1 MMEEKFDI
9 WIFRFSLVYALC
21 IFVFTRSSS
30 TSEGFVSIAC
40 CADSTYTDPETN
52 LSYKSDYTWFPDRTS
67 CISLTNHKA
76 NQRARVFDITDKG
89 KRCYSL
95 PTIQDRVYML
105 RGSFPPYNSLGDFS
119 FNVSIAVTS
128 IGSVRPSQDLEIVE
142 GIFRACNNSIDFC
155 LVKEE
160 QEDGNPYISQIDLRP
175 SHEEYLQDLPSSV
188 LKLISRNNP
197 GGTVSDIRYPIDSN
211 DRIWKETSISSAST
225 ISSFNVSIPGQ
236 ISNVTPP
243 LQALQTALT
252 HPERLEFI
260 HNISETWNHDY
271 RVFLYFL
278 ELSNTVRS
286 GQRVFDIYLNGDL
299 KEKSFDIM
307 AGGSNYRHTVL
318 NVSSNG
324 AINLTLAKESRSEY
338 GPLCNAYEILEVL
351 PWKKETNQTDLQ
363 EMQKV
368 AEELMMQNQG
378 KKVLESWSG
387 DPCMPFPWNGVECN
401 LLNDSTFINKLDL
414 SSSNLRGPIPS
425 GVTALTNLETLNLS
439 HNNFK
444 GSVPQFPPSS
454 SLISLDL
461 SYNDLT
467 GSIQGSIASLSHLKS
482 LYFGCNPDMSK
493 EVPSNFNSSLNTD
506 YGRCNHKRS
515 RISAPLIIGTVTCGS
530 ILLTLALGFIFA
542 CHYKKLSIPWGGF
555 VNQKHPNPMA
565 ANIIFSLPSKDDF
578 FTKSVCIQ
586 KFTLDYIETATEKF
600 KTLIGEGGFGCVYRG
615 ILDDGQEVA
624 MKVRSDTSTQ
634 GTKEFDNELNLLSEI
649 QHENLVPLLG
659 YCSENDQQILVYPF
673 MSNGSLQDRLYG
685 EPSKRKVLD
694 WPTRLSIALGAARG
708 LAYLHTFPG
717 RSIIHRDVKSSNILL
732 DHSMTAKVADFGFS
746 KYAPQ
751 EGDIG
756 ASLELRGTA
765 GYLDP
770 EYYTTQQLSAK
781 SDVFSFGVV
790 LLEIISGREPL
801 NIQRPRNE
809 WSLVEWAKAY
819 IRAAKIDEIV
829 DPGIKGGYHAEAMW
843 RVVEVAHS
851 CVETCSRF
859 RPEMEADVVRELED
873 ALIIENNASEYMKSI
888 ESLGGSNRYS
898 IVIDKRVLPPS
909 SSSTTEST
917 TIINQ
922 TMSFPQ
928 PR

>member
-1 MMEEKFDI
+1 MEKLDI
-9 WIFRFSLVYALC
+9 WIFRLVLVYSLC
-21 IFVFTRSSS
+21 IFVFVRSSS
-30 TSEGFVSIAC
+30 ANEGFVSIAC
-40 CADSTYTDPETN
+40 CADSRYTDPETN
-52 LSYKSDYTWFPDRTS
+52 LSYKSDYTWFPDKTS
-67 CISLTNHKA
+67 CISLTNHNA
-76 NQRARVFDITDKG
+76 NQTGNQRARVFDITDKG

-95 PTIQDRVYML
+95 PTIQNKVYML
-105 RGSFPPYNSLGDFS
+105 RGSFPSDNSLEDFS

-128 IGSVRPSQDLEIVE
+128 LGSVRPSQDLELVE
-142 GIFRACNNSIDFC
+142 GIFRASKSSIDFC

-175 SHEEYLQDLPSSV
+175 IHEEYLQDLHSSV
-188 LKLISRNNP
+188 VKLVSRNNP
-197 GGTVSDIRYPIDSN
+197 GGTVSDIRYPTDPN
-211 DRIWKETSISSAST
+211 DRIWKGTSSSSASP
-225 ISSFNVSIPGQ
+225 ISSFNVSISGQ
-236 ISNVTPP
+236 VANVTPP
-243 LQALQTALT
+243 LQVLRTALT
-252 HPERLEFI
+252 HFERLEFI
-260 HNISETWNHDY
+260 HNVSETWNHDY
-271 RVFLYFL
+271 RVFIYFL
-278 ELSNTVRS
+278 ELNNTVRS
-286 GQRVFDIYLNGDL
+286 GQRVFDIYLNGDI
-299 KEKSFDIM
+299 KEKNFDIL
-307 AGGSNYRHTVL
+307 AGGSNYRDTVL
-318 NVSSNG
+318 NVSSTG
-324 AINLTLAKESRSEY
+324 AINLTLARESSSEY

-351 PWKKETNQTDLQ
+351 PWMKETNHNNLK
-363 EMQKV
+363 EMLKV
-368 AEELMMQNQG
+368 AEELQTQNQG
-378 KKVLESWSG
+378 NKVLESWSG
-387 DPCMPFPWNGVECN
+387 DPCMPFPWNGVECD
-401 LLNDSTFINKLDL
+401 LLNDSTVINKLDL

-425 GVTALTNLETLNLS
+425 GVTALNNLETLNLS
-439 HNNFK
+439 HNNFN
-444 GSVPQFPPSS
+444 GSVPPFPPSS

-467 GSIQGSIASLSHLKS
+467 GSLQGSIASLSHLKS
-482 LYFGCNPDMSK
+482 LYFGCNPHMSK
-493 EVPSNFNSSLNTD
+493 EVPSNFNSSLNSD

-515 RISAPLIIGTVTCGS
+515 RAPLIIGTVTCGAV
-530 ILLTLALGFIFA
+530 LVTFALGFLFL
-542 CHYKKLSIPWGGF
+542 CRCKKISIPWGGF
-555 VNQKHPNPMA
+555 DEKKYPNPMA
-565 ANIIFSLPSKDDF
+565 TNIIFSLPSKDDF
-578 FTKSVCIQ
+578 FMKSACIQ
-586 KFTLDYIETATEKF
+586 KFTLDYIEAATEKY

-624 MKVRSDTSTQ
+624 MKVRSATSTQ

-659 YCSENDQQILVYPF
+659 YCSEKDQQILVYPF

-685 EPSKRKVLD
+685 EPAKRKVLD

-717 RSIIHRDVKSSNILL
+717 RPIIHRDVKSSNILL

-790 LLEIISGREPL
+790 LLEIVSGREPL
-801 NIQRPRNE
+801 NIHRPRNE
-809 WSLVEWAKAY
+809 WSLVEWTKPY

-829 DPGIKGGYHAEAMW
+829 DPGIKGGYHAEALW

-851 CVETCSRF
+851 CVETLSRF
-859 RPEMEADVVRELED
+859 RPEMDDVVRELED
-873 ALIIENNASEYMKSI
+873 ALIIENNASEYMRSI

-898 IVIDKRVLPPS
+898 FVIEKRVVPPS
-909 SSSTTEST
+909 TADQST
-917 TIINQ
+917 IVNQ
-922 TMSFPQ
+922 NMSFPQ

>member
-1 MMEEKFDI
+1 MEILDI
-9 WIFRFSLVYALC
+9 WIFRLVLVYTFC
-21 IFVFTRSSS
+21 IFVFVRSSS
-30 TSEGFVSIAC
+30 ATEGFVSIAC
-40 CADSTYTDPETN
+40 CADSSYTDPETN

-67 CISLTNHKA
+67 CRSLINHKA
-76 NQRARVFDITDKG
+76 NQTGNERARMFDITDKG

-95 PTIQDRVYML
+95 PTIQDKIYML
-105 RGSFPPYNSLGDFS
+105 RGSFPPDNSLEDFS
-119 FNVSIAVTS
+119 FNVLIAVTS
-128 IGSVRPSQDLEIVE
+128 LGSVRPSGDLEIVE
-142 GIFRACNNSIDFC
+142 GIFRASKNSIDFC
-155 LVKEE
+155 LVKEK
-160 QEDGNPYISQIDLRP
+160 QENGHPYISQIELRP
-175 SHEEYLQDLPSSV
+175 VHEEYLQDLHSSV
-188 LKLISRNNP
+188 VKLVSRNNP
-197 GGTVSDIRYPIDSN
+197 GGTVSDIRYPVDLN
-211 DRIWKETSISSAST
+211 DRIWKETSSSSASP
-225 ISSFNVSIPGQ
+225 ISSFNASISGQ
-236 ISNVTPP
+236 IANVTPP
-243 LQALQTALT
+243 LQVLQTALT
-252 HPERLEFI
+252 HSERLEFI
-260 HNISETWNHDY
+260 QYVSETWNHDY
-271 RVFLYFL
+271 HVLLYFL
-278 ELSNTVRS
+278 ELNDTVRS

-299 KEKSFDIM
+299 KEKSFDIL
-307 AGGSNYRHTVL
+307 AGGSNYRHKML

-324 AINLTLAKESRSEY
+324 AINLTLAKASSSEY

-351 PWKKETNQTDLQ
+351 PWMKETNQTDLQ
-363 EMQKV
+363 GMLKMS
-368 AEELMMQNQG
+368 EELTMQNQG
-378 KKVLESWSG
+378 NKVLESWSG
-387 DPCMPFPWNGVECN
+387 DPCMPFPWNGVECD
-401 LLNDSTFINKLDL
+401 LLNDSTVINKLDL
-414 SSSNLRGPIPS
+414 SSSNFRGTIPS
-425 GVTALTNLETLNLS
+425 GITVLTNLETLNLS
-439 HNNFK
+439 HNNFN
-444 GSVPQFPPSS
+444 GSVPSFPPSS

-467 GSIQGSIASLSHLKS
+467 GSLQGSIASLAHLKS

-493 EVPSNFNSSLNTD
+493 EVPSNFSSSLDTD
-506 YGRCNHKRS
+506 YGRCNYKRP

-530 ILLTLALGFIFA
+530 VLLTLALGFIFV
-542 CHYKKLSIPWGGF
+542 CHCKKTLIPRGGF
-555 VNQKHPNPMA
+555 DEKKYPNPMA
-565 ANIIFSLPSKDDF
+565 TNIIFSLPSKDDF
-578 FTKSVCIQ
+578 FLK
-586 KFTLDYIETATEKF
+586 
-600 KTLIGEGGFGCVYRG
+600 G

-624 MKVRSDTSTQ
+624 VKVRSATSTQ

-685 EPSKRKVLD
+685 EPAKRKVLD
-694 WPTRLSIALGAARG
+694 WPTRLSVALGAARG

-790 LLEIISGREPL
+790 LLEIVSGREPL
-801 NIQRPRNE
+801 NIHRPRNE
-809 WSLVEWAKAY
+809 WSLVEWAKPY

-851 CVETCSRF
+851 CVETFSRF
-859 RPEMEADVVRELED
+859 RPEMEDVVRELED
-873 ALIIENNASEYMKSI
+873 ALIIENNASEYMRSI

-898 IVIDKRVLPPS
+898 IVIEKRVVPP

-917 TIINQ
+917 IINQ
-922 TMSFPQ
+922 TLSFPQ